1 MYVQVHLTMHTCA
14 EKDAEYP
21 ALSSLYT
28 VSFEAESLTEAKIC
42 SFG

>member
-1 MYVQVHLTMHTCA
+1 MQVHLTMHTHA
-14 EKDAEYP
+14 EKDAECP

-28 VSFEAESLTEAKIC
+28 LSFEAESLTEAKVW